1 MGKETGKK
9 YKAEAALTLHETPKS
24 KLSDGDVIKR
34 DKVRDVMMQYAA
46 EGTESTMEDTL
57 DKLDGV
63 SSCLHC
69 KHIPKDFHD
78 TSKAKH

>member
-34 DKVRDVMMQYAA
+34 GEVKEVMAQYAA
-46 EGTESTMEDTL
+46 ERTESTVEDAL
-57 DKLDGV
+57 DNLDGV
-63 SSCLHC
+63 S
-69 KHIPKDFHD
+69 
-78 TSKAKH
+78 